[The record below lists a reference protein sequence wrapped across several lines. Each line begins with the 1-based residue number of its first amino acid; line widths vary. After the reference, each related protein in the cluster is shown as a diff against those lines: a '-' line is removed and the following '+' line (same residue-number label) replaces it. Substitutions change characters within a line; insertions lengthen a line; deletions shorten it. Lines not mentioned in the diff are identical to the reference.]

1 MKRIING
8 KRYDTDTATHIAKY
22 ESDHGVGDFHYYRED
37 LYLKKTGEF
46 FLWGEG
52 GGLSP
57 YAAAYPGGGWQYGEK
72 IVPLTLDEAKSW
84 VEKIE
89 DPDLYEELFEIPD
102 EEGGNVAFS
111 MLLPTNLYNVLDH
124 RSLKDGIT
132 KKDIVVKALE
142 NYLKD

>member
-1 MKRIING
+1 M
-8 KRYDTDTATHIAKY
+8 
-22 ESDHGVGDFHYYRED
+22 
-37 LYLKKTGEF
+37 
-46 FLWGEG
+46 
-52 GGLSP
+52 
-57 YAAAYPGGGWQYGEK
+57 
-72 IVPLTLDEAKSW
+72 TLDEAKSW
-84 VEKIE
+84 VEKID